1 MKAKIDVSK
10 LNRAVQKA
18 FDATVELLSDAFDN
32 AMTAEEWEW
41 DGVTVRRNGDVVGSP
56 RDIVDQEELINSK
69 VVARSSDGN
78 GAEFTWEADH
88 ALQVHE
94 GGTTKTGKNYP
105 ARPWTEKALEETDL
119 EAVFARELKK
129 QL

>member
-18 FDATVELLSDAFDN
+18 FDATVETLSDAFDN

-56 RDIVDQEELINSK
+56 RDIVDQEDLINSK
-69 VVARSSDGN
+69 VVTRSSDGN
-78 GAEFTWEADH
+78 GAEFTWEAKH
-88 ALQVHE
+88 SLQVHE
-94 GGTTKTGKNYP
+94 GGTTKTGKTYR
-105 ARPWTEKALEETDL
+105 ARPWTEKAIEETDL